1 MGALDNIR
9 VVDFG
14 HYVAGPVVGMLL
26 ADQGADVV
34 KVDRPGGPAM
44 ESEANATWNRNT
56 RRITLDLKNPDDH
69 RTAMAL
75 IRRADVVIENFR
87 PGVMDRLGLGEAELR
102 AHNRGL
108 IYNAIPGFGREDAR
122 SAMPAWE
129 GTILAATDVF
139 RPASSHRDTMQQ
151 LHLRPADR
159 DGDPLYTAEPMASLF
174 AAMLSSTG
182 IAAALRVRRET
193 GAGQRVEVPLFDA
206 MLQGAGVYGMARLPF
221 RPTYLPATNPWDHQY
236 RCADDRWIHLA
247 CHNTH
252 HAEQLAEVLDRPDLI
267 ERGLTSRSLQ
277 ASAHHEL
284 ILFLNETMATRTAE
298 EWEQLLMA
306 HELPGAMCR
315 TPAEWLKHPQTSNGG
330 LLIDVDDPILG
341 PTRQPAPV
349 VQLAAAPTSAPTPAS
364 RPDGDRDAIVSELAE
379 EPTKATSTSDSND
392 ELSGLISR
400 VEGPLQ
406 GIRVLDIGL
415 ALAGPSC
422 GRTLAELG
430 ADVIKIDSPH
440 RGSGAYHHCVNRGK
454 RSLLLDLEHDEG
466 HDLFWELAQTADVIV
481 ENFRPGVAEDLAVDY
496 DLMVSERP
504 EIIYVSIT
512 AYGEEGPL
520 AELPG
525 FAETTQA
532 STGLQVRYGGSDQ
545 PAVWPYGEVDDYAT
559 GHAAAFGVVLALL
572 QRDETGTG
580 QRITTD
586 LARSAG
592 LLQSAHLIDHVDKV
606 WDEPSG
612 LGSLGSSDLQR
623 LYRCEDGWIFL
634 GAKDASDL
642 DPVLGHEGAGQDLG
656 ARVEAWCLDR
666 SAEDA
671 VEELVKHGLGA
682 QELGWLNAVMSDPV
696 VVRRGL
702 SVIRDHGSIGLLRTS
717 GPGPWFSHSRV
728 DAGNPAPLPGSD
740 AASILADIDR
750 GEDLDRLVEAG
761 IIKLPSQS

>member
-1 MGALDNIR
+1 MGALDNIQ

-34 KVDRPGGPAM
+34 KIDRPDSPAI
-44 ESEANATWNRNT
+44 ETEANATWNRNK
-56 RRITLDLKNPDDH
+56 RRITLDLKDPDDLG
-69 RTAMAL
+69 TALAL
-75 IRRADVVIENFR
+75 ARRADVVIENFR
-87 PGVMDRLGLGEAELR
+87 PGVMDRLGIGEAELR
-102 AHNRGL
+102 AHNKAL
-108 IYNAIPGFGREDAR
+108 IYNAMPGFGREDAR

-129 GTILAATDVF
+129 GTVLAAADAF
-139 RPASSHRDTMQQ
+139 RPATSHRDIMQQ
-151 LHLRPADR
+151 LHRRPADR
-159 DGDPLYTAEPMASLF
+159 EGDPLYTAEPMASLF
-174 AAMLSSTG
+174 AALLSSIG
-182 IAAALRVRRET
+182 ISAALRVRRET

-206 MLQGAGVYGMARLPF
+206 MLQGSGVYGMARLPF

-247 CHNTH
+247 CHNEH
-252 HAEQLAEVLDRPDLI
+252 HAEQLAEALERPDLI
-267 ERGLTSRSLQ
+267 ERGLTARTLP
-277 ASAHHEL
+277 ASGHHEL
-284 ILFLNETMATRTAE
+284 ILFLNEIMTTRTSQ
-298 EWEQLLMA
+298 EWEKLLIE
-306 HELPGAMCR
+306 HELPGARCR
-315 TPAEWLKHPQTSNGG
+315 TAAEWLDHPQTSDGG

-349 VQLAAAPTSAPTPAS
+349 VQLAAAPVATPAPAS
-364 RPDGDRDAIVSELAE
+364 RPDGDRAAIIGELAE
-379 EPTKATSTSDSND
+379 EPTTTTDDGD
-392 ELSGLISR
+392 ENTSGLISR

-430 ADVIKIDSPH
+430 ADVIKIDSPR
-440 RGSGAYHHCVNRGK
+440 RGGGAYHHCVNRGK
-454 RSLLLDLEHDEG
+454 RSLLLDLEKDEG

-496 DLMVSERP
+496 DLVVSERP
-504 EIIYVSIT
+504 EIIYVSIS
-512 AYGEEGPL
+512 AYGEDGPL

-532 STGLQVRYGGSDQ
+532 MTGLQVRYGGAEQ

-572 QRDETGTG
+572 QRDRTGAG
-580 QRITTD
+580 QRITAD
-586 LARSAG
+586 LARAAG
-592 LLQSAHLIDHVDKV
+592 FLQSANLIDHVDKV

-612 LGSLGSSDLQR
+612 PGALGPSDLQR
-623 LYRCEDGWIFL
+623 LYRCEDGWIFV
-634 GAKDASDL
+634 GAKSASDL

-656 ARVEAWCLDR
+656 ARVEAWCLGR
-666 SAEDA
+666 PAEDA

-682 QELGWLNAVMSDPV
+682 QELGWLNGVMSDPV

-702 SVIRDHGSIGLLRTS
+702 SVVRDHGPIGLLRTS
-717 GPGPWFSHSRV
+717 GPGPWLSHSRI
-728 DAGNPAPLPGSD
+728 DAGNPAPPPGSD
-740 AASILADIDR
+740 AASILAEINRAD
-750 GEDLDRLVEAG
+750 DLDGLVASG